1 MIIGLSVISQQRIY
15 QKFLDG
21 FNDDDDKDNIVVEKA
36 DNEKEGLSSKIVF
49 QPSLARQLYL
59 RHTHEI

>member
-36 DNEKEGLSSKIVF
+36 DNEKEGLSF
-49 QPSLARQLYL
+49 NHL
-59 RHTHEI
+59 

>member
-36 DNEKEGLSSKIVF
+36 DNEKEGLSSKILF
-49 QPSLARQLYL
+49 STIFSSAALLAPYS
-59 RHTHEI
+59 